1 MADSAS
7 KRRRLSWISPSR
19 SSPGGALQILP
30 STQHE
35 QQDIIEFF
43 AQRGEQKK
51 GLEAQVQ
58 SLEANLQHLQAS
70 LSKAET
76 IVAHQKVS
84 LTSSDATKQILQK
97 LNCWLQRLHIAWN
110 RQLKVWPMDAG

>member
-7 KRRRLSWISPSR
+7 KRRRLSWTSPGR
-19 SSPGGALQILP
+19 SSPGAGLQILP

-43 AQRGEQKK
+43 AQRGEHKK

-58 SLEANLQHLQAS
+58 SLEAHVQHLQAS
-70 LSKAET
+70 LSKADA
-76 IVAHQKVS
+76 IVAHQKVT
-84 LTSSDATKQILQK
+84 LTLSAATKHILQK
-97 LNCWLQRLHIAWN
+97 LGRWLQRLHST
-110 RQLKVWPMDAG
+110 